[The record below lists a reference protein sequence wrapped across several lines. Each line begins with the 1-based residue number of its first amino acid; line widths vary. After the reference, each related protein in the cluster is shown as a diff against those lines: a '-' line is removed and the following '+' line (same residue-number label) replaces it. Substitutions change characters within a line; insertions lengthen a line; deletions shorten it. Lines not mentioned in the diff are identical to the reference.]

1 MGAPAEKIILEKE
14 ATNSGENILFVQN
27 ILNEKG
33 LHPKSLLIVTKPYM
47 ERRIWSAYKK
57 QWNDSSTKIIVTSPQ
72 ITYEEHFN
80 DMIPKDLF
88 INVMV
93 GDLQR
98 IREYPKQGFQIEQ
111 VIPKKVWSAYEELV
125 RLGYTDFVSK

>member
-1 MGAPAEKIILEKE
+1 MLESQL
-14 ATNSGENILFVQN
+14 TR
-27 ILNEKG
+27 
-33 LHPKSLLIVTKPYM
+33 IVAGRM
-47 ERRIWSAYKK
+47 ERRIWAAYKK
-57 QWNDSSTKIIVTSPQ
+57 QWQDKQVKIIVTSPQ

-98 IREYPKQGFQIEQ
+98 IREWLMYTTYATFIAFSRFKAINA
-111 VIPKKVWSAYEELV
+111 KSARSPSYA
-125 RLGYTDFVSK
+125 R